1 MKKNLLSIIILALL
15 VVNIAMTGF
24 MLLSVMTTN
33 SQTAKLVS
41 DIAAALEL
49 EASGGVG
56 GGFAVEPSEPAG
68 VNEIATFGFVGNQD
82 RLTINLKPGSDGK
95 SHMMVVEVVFSMNM
109 GNADYATY
117 GSSESLASMRDLVKS
132 IVTETLADYSMEE
145 LQQKEVSQ
153 EARSKIVEKVQE
165 LFNSNFIYDV
175 NFSSVI
181 YQ

>member
-1 MKKNLLSIIILALL
+1 
-15 VVNIAMTGF
+15 
-24 MLLSVMTTN
+24 
-33 SQTAKLVS
+33 
-41 DIAAALEL
+41 
-49 EASGGVG
+49 
-56 GGFAVEPSEPAG
+56 
-68 VNEIATFGFVGNQD
+68 
-82 RLTINLKPGSDGK
+82 
-95 SHMMVVEVVFSMNM
+95 MMVVEVVFSMNM

>member
-49 EASGGVG
+49 ETSGGVG
-56 GGFAVEPSEPAG
+56 GGLNTEPSEPSG
-68 VNEIATFGFVGNQD
+68 VNEIDTFGFVGNQD
-82 RLTINLKPGSDGK
+82 RLTINLKPGNDGK

-109 GNADYATY
+109 ANADYATY
-117 GSSESLASMRDLVKS
+117 GSSESLASKRDLIKS

-145 LQQKEVSQ
+145 LQQKEISQ
-153 EARSKIVEKVQE
+153 EAKTKIVEQVRL

-175 NFSSVI
+175 NFSSVL